1 MKITNNM
8 NLPQALVNAVSVER
22 HNKPGEISATT
33 LIKGCKEFL
42 LTDRHWDE
50 MTDDAANR
58 IWSVFGTAVH
68 ALFEHQKDNTF
79 HEEQLKVPME
89 KWTVTGTI
97 DSYDLE
103 QGIVVD
109 WKTTSIWKA
118 VYKDFDDYKRQG
130 LIYAWLLKKNGLPC
144 HKCRFVLFL
153 KDHSYTK
160 SLTDSSYPQAPSFVY
175 EFDVTPEMIEET
187 EQFIK
192 LKLEA
197 LEEFKNLPDDE
208 IPPCAPV
215 ERWAEPTTWAVMKPG
230 RKSAIRVLND
240 RNLAESFL
248 ATQPTK
254 DKCYVEER
262 IGTDKK
268 CNKRY
273 CLAAP
278 FCNHYKMTHKEETEN

>member
-1 MKITNNM
+1 MKITNSM
-8 NLPQALVNAVSVER
+8 GLPQALVNAVSVER

-33 LIKGCKEFL
+33 LLKGCKEFL
-42 LTDRHWDE
+42 LNDRHWDE

-68 ALFEHQKDNTF
+68 ALFEKQKDNTF
-79 HEEQLKVPME
+79 HEEQLKVPMG

-109 WKTTSIWKA
+109 WKTTSVWKA

-130 LIYAWLLKKNGLPC
+130 LIYAWLLQKNGLSC
-144 HKCRFVLFL
+144 KKARFILML
-153 KDHSYTK
+153 KDHSATK
-160 SLTDSSYPQAPSFVY
+160 ALTDSSYPQTPVFVY

-187 EQFIK
+187 EEFIK
-192 LKLEA
+192 VKLEA
-197 LEEFKNLPDDE
+197 LSDFMNMSDDD
-208 IPPCAPV
+208 IPPCSPQ
-215 ERWAEPTTWAVMKPG
+215 ERWTEATTWAVMKPG
-230 RKSAIRVLND
+230 RKTAVRVFEDSAVAN
-240 RNLAESFL
+240 AFL
-248 ATQPTK
+248 ETQPPK

-262 IGTDKK
+262 KGADKK
-268 CNKRY
+268 CEHY